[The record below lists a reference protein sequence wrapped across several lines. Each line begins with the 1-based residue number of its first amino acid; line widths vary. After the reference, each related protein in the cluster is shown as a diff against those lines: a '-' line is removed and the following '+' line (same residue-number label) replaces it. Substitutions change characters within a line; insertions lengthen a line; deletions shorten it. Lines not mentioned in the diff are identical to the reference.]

1 MFNFRSN
8 LLEIRNQFYFQNE
21 NIELN
26 DINHDNNC
34 NVRISNEPENNQ
46 NKNLNNNS
54 LIKINIKDFNGNVH
68 QKDITFNKFIKKNIT
83 KYISNNTLIITIN
96 NQNKKI
102 TKEIDLSDF
111 KVVNEF
117 DNNLEKNKSI

>member
-1 MFNFRSN
+1 MFNYRSN

-26 DINHDNNC
+26 DINHDNDC
-34 NVRISNEPENNQ
+34 NVRISKKPENNQ

-54 LIKINIKDFNGNVH
+54 LIKINIKDSYGNVH
-68 QKDITFNKFIKKNIT
+68 QKDITFNKFIKKNIN

-111 KVVNEF
+111 NVVNEF
-117 DNNLEKNKSI
+117 DNN

>member
-1 MFNFRSN
+1 MFNYRSN

-34 NVRISNEPENNQ
+34 NVRFSNEQENNQ

-54 LIKINIKDFNGNVH
+54 LIKINIKDSYGNIH
-68 QKDITFNKFIKKNIT
+68 QKDITFNKFIKKNIN

-111 KVVNEF
+111 NVVNEF
-117 DNNLEKNKSI
+117 DNN